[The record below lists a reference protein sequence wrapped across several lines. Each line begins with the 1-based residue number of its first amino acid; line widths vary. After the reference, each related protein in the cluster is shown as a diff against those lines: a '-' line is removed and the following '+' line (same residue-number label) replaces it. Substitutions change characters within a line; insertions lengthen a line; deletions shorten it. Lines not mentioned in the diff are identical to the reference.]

1 MDLPELAT
9 RLGLAL
15 ALGFVIGLERG
26 WKERDEGEG
35 HRTAGLR
42 TFSLIGLLGG
52 IFGILSLGG
61 DRILIAAGFVL
72 TGAVLAAF
80 MWREGEREGDYSATT
95 LVAALLTFMLGALAV
110 LGDMTIAA
118 GAGVAT
124 VGLLAY
130 KAKLHGFLARLTWD
144 ELRSGLLLAAMTFI
158 ALPLLPDRALDPWG
172 AINPHE
178 LWLITILIAAV
189 SFAGYV
195 AVKLA
200 GPSRGLVLAASL
212 GGLVSSTVVTLTL
225 AGLARANSARLGLF
239 AGSILASG
247 AVMMTRVLV
256 LAGVLNFSLALALA
270 APLLGAALFQAVAA
284 YLLIGRDGSRH
295 GGASPESLVHKN
307 PFLLSEVLRFGAIL
321 AVVMLAAAMA
331 QSAFGRSG
339 LMAVAAISGLADVDA
354 LTLSVANMGPVSATG
369 VAAVLLTIGVN
380 NAAKSAYAWM
390 AGGARLGLLLLGLNM
405 AAMAVAVAAWW
416 LLPPLTPGILAIH

>member
-1 MDLPELAT
+1 MTLTELAT

-35 HRTAGLR
+35 HRAAGLR

-52 IFGILSLGG
+52 IFGILSLEG
-61 DRILIAAGFVL
+61 DRILIAAGFV
-72 TGAVLAAF
+72 TTSAVMAAF
-80 MWREGEREGDYSATT
+80 IWRENQREGDYSATT

-110 LGDMTIAA
+110 LGDMAITA
-118 GAGVAT
+118 GAGVVT

-130 KAKLHGFLARLTWD
+130 KSQLHGFLARLTWT

-158 ALPLLPDRALDPWG
+158 ALPLLPNRALDPWG

-200 GPSRGLVLAASL
+200 GPSRGLVLAAAL

-225 AGLARANSARLGLF
+225 AGLARANAARMGLIS
-239 AGSILASG
+239 GSILASG
-247 AVMMTRVLV
+247 AVMMARVLV
-256 LAGVLNFSLALALA
+256 LAGVVNLSLAAALA
-270 APLLGAALFQAVAA
+270 VPLLAAALFQALAA
-284 YLLIGRDGSRH
+284 FLLIGRDGKAD
-295 GGASPESLVHKN
+295 GAGAEGLVHKN

-321 AVVMLAAAMA
+321 AAVMLAAGIA
-331 QSAFGRSG
+331 QSVWGNGG

-354 LTLSVANMGPVSATG
+354 MTLSVANMGPATMTG

-380 NAAKSAYAWM
+380 NAAKSIYGWV
-390 AGGARLGLLLLGLNM
+390 AGGAKLGLILLSLNM

-416 LLPPLTPGILAIH
+416 FLPTVPL

>member
-1 MDLPELAT
+1 MDTTELAT

-35 HRTAGLR
+35 HRAAGLR

-52 IFGILSLGG
+52 IFGVLSLGG
-61 DRILIAAGFVL
+61 DRILIAAGFV
-72 TGAVLAAF
+72 TTSAVMAAF
-80 MWREGEREGDYSATT
+80 IWRENQREGDYSATT

-110 LGDMTIAA
+110 LGDMAIAA
-118 GAGVAT
+118 GAGVVT

-130 KAKLHGFLARLTWD
+130 KSQLHGFLARLTWT

-200 GPSRGLVLAASL
+200 GPSRGLVLAAAL

-225 AGLARANSARLGLF
+225 AGLARANTARMGLIS
-239 AGSILASG
+239 GSILASG
-247 AVMMTRVLV
+247 AVMMARVLV
-256 LAGVLNFSLALALA
+256 LAGVVNLSLAAALA
-270 APLLGAALFQAVAA
+270 VPLLAAALFQALAA
-284 YLLIGRDGSRH
+284 FLLIGRDGKAD
-295 GGASPESLVHKN
+295 GAGAEGLVHKN

-321 AVVMLAAAMA
+321 AAVMLAAGIA
-331 QSAFGRSG
+331 QSVWGNGG

-354 LTLSVANMGPVSATG
+354 MTLSVANMGPATMTG

-380 NAAKSAYAWM
+380 NAAKSIYGWV
-390 AGGARLGLLLLGLNM
+390 AGGTKLGLILLSLNM

-416 LLPPLTPGILAIH
+416 FLPTVPL

>member
-1 MDLPELAT
+1 MDLFDLAT

-35 HRTAGLR
+35 HRTAGIR

-72 TGAVLAAF
+72 TGAVLAVF
-80 MWREGEREGDYSATT
+80 MWREGERQGDYSATT
-95 LVAALLTFMLGALAV
+95 LIAALLTFMLGALAV
-110 LGDMTIAA
+110 LGDMAIAA
-118 GAGVAT
+118 GAGVAA

-130 KAKLHGFLARLTWD
+130 KRQLHGFLARVTWA

-172 AINPHE
+172 ALNPHE
-178 LWLITILIAAV
+178 LWLVTILIAAV
-189 SFAGYV
+189 SFLGYV
-195 AVKLA
+195 AVKLV
-200 GPSRGLVLAASL
+200 GPSRGLVLAAAV

-225 AGLARANSARLGLF
+225 AKLARDNAARVPLLT
-239 AGSILASG
+239 GSILASG
-247 AVMMTRVLV
+247 GVMLVRVLV
-256 LAGVLNFSLALALA
+256 LAGVINLSLALALA
-270 APLLGAALFQAVAA
+270 VPLLAAALFQGLAAV
-284 YLLIGRDGSRH
+284 LLIGRDGK
-295 GGASPESLVHKN
+295 GGAKPESLIHKN

-321 AVVMLAAAMA
+321 AAVMLAAGIA
-331 QSAFGRSG
+331 QSVYGDSG

-354 LTLSVANMGPVSATG
+354 VTLSVAGMGPASRAG
-369 VAAVLLTIGVN
+369 VAAVLIAIGVN
-380 NAAKSAYAWM
+380 NIAKSAYAWY
-390 AGGARLGLLLLGLNM
+390 AGGGRLGLMLLVLNL
-405 AAMAVAVAAWW
+405 AAIAVAAFAYF
-416 LLPPLTPGILAIH
+416 LLPSLNA

>member
-1 MDLPELAT
+1 MTLTELAT

-35 HRTAGLR
+35 HRAAGLR

-52 IFGILSLGG
+52 IFGILSLEG
-61 DRILIAAGFVL
+61 DRILIAAGFV
-72 TGAVLAAF
+72 TTSAVMAAF
-80 MWREGEREGDYSATT
+80 IWRENQREGDYSATT

-110 LGDMTIAA
+110 LGDMAITA
-118 GAGVAT
+118 GAGVVT

-130 KAKLHGFLARLTWD
+130 KSQLHGFLARLTWT

-158 ALPLLPDRALDPWG
+158 ALPLLPNRALDPWG

-200 GPSRGLVLAASL
+200 GPSRGLVLAAAL

-225 AGLARANSARLGLF
+225 AGLARANTARMGLIS
-239 AGSILASG
+239 GSILASG
-247 AVMMTRVLV
+247 AVMMARVLV
-256 LAGVLNFSLALALA
+256 LAGVVNLSLAAALA
-270 APLLGAALFQAVAA
+270 VPLLAAALFQALAA
-284 YLLIGRDGSRH
+284 FLLIGRDGKAD
-295 GGASPESLVHKN
+295 GAGAEGLVHKN

-321 AVVMLAAAMA
+321 AAVMLAAGIA
-331 QSAFGRSG
+331 QSVWGNGG

-354 LTLSVANMGPVSATG
+354 MTLSVANMGPATMTG
-369 VAAVLLTIGVN
+369 IAAVLLTIGVN
-380 NAAKSAYAWM
+380 NAAKSIYGWV
-390 AGGARLGLLLLGLNM
+390 AGGTKLGLILLSLNM

-416 LLPPLTPGILAIH
+416 FLPTVPL